1 MRVSQS
7 FIPTM
12 RQDPGEAEVV
22 SHRLMLRAGMIRK
35 VAAGIYSYLPLGLRV
50 LRKIEAIVRKE
61 MNRAGAQELLLPI
74 LSPAE
79 LWKET
84 DRWEFYGKELF
95 RLHDR
100 HERDFC
106 LGPTHEEVVTDL
118 FRREVRSYRQLPV
131 TLYQIQTKFRDEIRP
146 RFGIMR
152 GREFTMKDA
161 YSFDQDE
168 EGAKRSYQ
176 RMYDAYC
183 RIFSRMGLQFR
194 PVEADTGLI
203 GGISS
208 HEFMV
213 LASTGEELIVFD
225 PDTQYA
231 ANVER
236 AEIAPPSSKEQEP
249 QKPLEK
255 VATPNAK
262 SVEEVCAFLK
272 VPPSR
277 LVKTLLYQTGSH
289 SITAVLIRGD
299 HQANEIKIQR
309 FLGIHELTLAN
320 PEIIARFT
328 SAPTGFVGPIGLQKV
343 RILADHAV
351 AALNN
356 FIVGGNEQD
365 VHLIHVNINRDFSID
380 DIGDFRQAQEGD
392 PSPKGGT
399 PLQTARGIEVGHVFM
414 LGTKYSEKMGA
425 TFLDAQ
431 GQTKPAIMG
440 CYGIGVSRAA
450 AAAIEQNHDEK
461 GICWP
466 MPIAP
471 FHAQILPVTSS
482 EAVRKTSDEIYEDLC
497 RNGIEVLLD
506 DREERGG
513 VKFND
518 ADLIGIPFHV
528 IVGDKGLAQNT
539 IEIKDRKT
547 GEKFNLSREK
557 VCPWIIDSVKQ
568 RLEPRP

>member
-1 MRVSQS
+1 MRLSQS

-50 LRKIEAIVRKE
+50 LRKIETIVREE
-61 MNRAGAQELLLPI
+61 MNRAGAQELLLPV

-84 DRWEFYGKELF
+84 ERWDFYGKELF

-118 FRREVRSYRQLPV
+118 FRREVRSYRQLPLN
-131 TLYQIQTKFRDEIRP
+131 LYQIQTKFRDEIRP

-152 GREFTMKDA
+152 GREFIMKDA

-176 RMYDAYC
+176 GMYDAYC

-213 LASTGEELIVFD
+213 LANTGEELIVFD

-236 AEIAPPSSKEQEP
+236 AEIAPPAIGEP
-249 QKPLEK
+249 EAQKPLGK

-262 SVEEVCAFLK
+262 SIEEVCAFLN
-272 VPPSR
+272 VSPCR
-277 LVKTLLYQTGSH
+277 LVKTLLYQTGNDAM
-289 SITAVLIRGD
+289 TAVLIRGD
-299 HQANEIKIQR
+299 HQANETKIQR
-309 FLGIHELTLAN
+309 YLGIQELILAT
-320 PEIIARFT
+320 PEMIARFT
-328 SAPTGFVGPIGLQKV
+328 TAPIGFVGPINLSKV

-351 AALNN
+351 VAMSN
-356 FIVGGNEQD
+356 FIVGGNEPD
-365 VHLIHVNINRDFSID
+365 VHLIHVNINRDFTID
-380 DIGDFRQAQEGD
+380 AVGDFRQAQAGD
-392 PSPKGGT
+392 LSPRGGS
-399 PLQTARGIEVGHVFM
+399 PLQTARGIEVGHVFL

-425 TFLDAQ
+425 TYLDAQ
-431 GQTKPAIMG
+431 GQTQPAIMG

-471 FHAQILPVTSS
+471 FQAQILPVT
-482 EAVRKTSDEIYEDLC
+482 TSDEVRKASDQLYTNLC
-497 RNGIEVLLD
+497 QNGIEVLLD

-518 ADLIGIPFHV
+518 ADLIGIPFH
-528 IVGDKGLAQNT
+528 IIIGDKGLAQNA
-539 IEIKDRKT
+539 IEIKDRKS
-547 GEKFNLSREK
+547 GEKFHVPPEQ
-557 VCPWIIDSVKQ
+557 VCEWITDLVKK
-568 RLEPRP
+568 RLDP